1 MAGQLTDIRRAFS
14 LLMAGQ
20 LTGVSTSSVTSRP
33 SESASNALS
42 KLKARRTG
50 CSALVTY
57 IELVVKSNALVNQ
70 RDDLSQLPTREPP
83 APVSGN
89 AFVYILACSDR
100 AVYVG
105 TAGDVA
111 KRLAEHRGP
120 KGAKFTRDHPGGRLI
135 YVEGPLSNT
144 LALQREHQLKRWSRA
159 KKLALIRNQTMA
171 LKKLSRSREKP
182 RD

>member
-1 MAGQLTDIRRAFS
+1 M
-14 LLMAGQ
+14 
-20 LTGVSTSSVTSRP
+20 
-33 SESASNALS
+33 
-42 KLKARRTG
+42 
-50 CSALVTY
+50 
-57 IELVVKSNALVNQ
+57 NQ

-83 APVSGN
+83 APLRGN
-89 AFVYILACSDR
+89 AYVYILACSDR

-111 KRLAEHRGP
+111 KRLAEHRGS

-144 LALQREHQLKRWSRA
+144 MALQRERQLKRWSRA
-159 KKLALIRNQTMA
+159 RKLALIRNQTMA